1 VPKGTE
7 YAIAWSDTLQG
18 YEVIHTPFR
27 FPLHDTTTLHH
38 WLGMIDTFHFCSP
51 TGHSLTVRKEKK
63 QRGTAYW
70 YAYKRVNG
78 KVQKRYLGDT
88 SKLDLAT
95 LEHLARHFVEPVPK
109 AAPKQSP
116 PQPPRQPA
124 LVFTRTLESALHIY
138 GFRTVP
144 NLQELTR
151 KYRELSKK
159 HHPDAGGF
167 HLDMVAVNAAYDYLK
182 KFVNNRQ

>member
-1 VPKGTE
+1 
-7 YAIAWSDTLQG
+7 
-18 YEVIHTPFR
+18 
-27 FPLHDTTTLHH
+27 
-38 WLGMIDTFHFCSP
+38 MIDTFHFCSP
-51 TGHSLTVRKEKK
+51 TGQSLTVRKERK

-95 LEHLARHFVEPVPK
+95 LEHLARHFLEPTPK
-109 AAPKQSP
+109 AKPKK
-116 PQPPRQPA
+116 PPRHPTV
-124 LVFTRTLESALHIY
+124 VFTRTLESALHIY
-138 GFRTVP
+138 GFRAVP
-144 NLQELTR
+144 SRKELTR
-151 KYRELSKK
+151 RYRELSKQ

-182 KFVNNRQ
+182 KFVDDRA

>member
-1 VPKGTE
+1 MPKGTE
-7 YAIAWSDTLQG
+7 YVIAWSTTLQG
-18 YEVIHTPFR
+18 YEVIHAPFR
-27 FPLHDTTTLHH
+27 FPLHDTATLHH
-38 WLGMIDTFHFCSP
+38 WLGMIDTFHFCSL
-51 TGHSLTVRKEKK
+51 TGQSLTVRKERK

-95 LEHLARHFVEPVPK
+95 LEHLARHFVEPAPQ
-109 AAPKQSP
+109 AAPKQ
-116 PQPPRQPA
+116 PPRRPT

-144 NLQELTR
+144 TRKELTQS
-151 KYRELSKK
+151 YRELSKQ
-159 HHPDAGGF
+159 HHPDAGGL

-182 KFVNNRQ
+182 RFIHDRR